1 MAVSDSLRDPLL
13 NSAPSATTAS
23 TAAPSSSGGSSDNT
37 GGTGTTTASS
47 SGTGSRQR
55 SQSTSDQFNDTVQM
69 VKAYAL
75 QETVDP
81 LKTAGKW
88 IGFGL
93 VGAVLIGFATALLT
107 LGLLRLVQTEWPG
120 TFGGRWTSLVPYLFA
135 FLLCVLVAS
144 LAYSRINKQP
154 LTKEKR

>member
-1 MAVSDSLRDPLL
+1 LRDPLL
-13 NSAPSATTAS
+13 NPAPPADPAPA
-23 TAAPSSSGGSSDNT
+23 AAPSSSGGGTRSSE
-37 GGTGTTTASS
+37 
-47 SGTGSRQR
+47 SRTR
-55 SQSTSDQFNDTVQM
+55 PSSTSQQFTETVEM
-69 VKAYAL
+69 VKQYAL

-93 VGAVLIGFATALLT
+93 VGALLIGFATGLLT

-120 TFGGRWTSLVPYLFA
+120 TFGGRWTSLLPYLFA

-144 LAYSRINKQP
+144 LAFSRINKQP

>member
-13 NSAPSATTAS
+13 NPAPSATTAS
-23 TAAPSSSGGSSDNT
+23 TPGPSSSAG
-37 GGTGTTTASS
+37 ASS
-47 SGTGSRQR
+47 SAGSTGDSYRSSRGR
-55 SQSTSDQFNDTVQM
+55 NQSTSEQFNDTVQM

-81 LKTAGKW
+81 LKTAGRW

-120 TFGGRWTSLVPYLFA
+120 TFGGRWTSLLPYLFA

-144 LAYSRINKQP
+144 LAFSRINKQP

>member
-13 NSAPSATTAS
+13 NPAPSATAAS
-23 TAAPSSSGGSSDNT
+23 TAAPSSSAGP
-37 GGTGTTTASS
+37 S
-47 SGTGSRQR
+47 SGTGSTAGTSGSSRQR
-55 SQSTSDQFNDTVQM
+55 NQSTSEQFNDTVQM

-93 VGAVLIGFATALLT
+93 IGAVLIGFATALLT

-120 TFGGRWTSLVPYLFA
+120 TFGGRWTSLLPYLFA

-144 LAYSRINKQP
+144 LAFSRINKQP

>member
-13 NSAPSATTAS
+13 NPAPSATSAS
-23 TAAPSSSGGSSDNT
+23 AEAPSSSTGSAS
-37 GGTGTTTASS
+37 GGTTTGSTGAS
-47 SGTGSRQR
+47 SRQR
-55 SQSTSDQFNDTVQM
+55 TLSTSEQFNETVQM
-69 VKAYAL
+69 VKTYAL

-120 TFGGRWTSLVPYLFA
+120 TFGGRWTSLLPYLFA

-144 LAYSRINKQP
+144 LAFSRINKQP

>member
-13 NSAPSATTAS
+13 NPAPSATTAP
-23 TAAPSSSGGSSDNT
+23 TAAPSSSAGP
-37 GGTGTTTASS
+37 S
-47 SGTGSRQR
+47 SGTGNTAGTGGSSRQR
-55 SQSTSDQFNDTVQM
+55 SQSTSEQFNDTVQM

-88 IGFGL
+88 IGFGII
-93 VGAVLIGFATALLT
+93 GAVLIGFATALLT

-120 TFGGRWTSLVPYLFA
+120 TFGGRWTSLLPYLFA

-144 LAYSRINKQP
+144 LAFTRINKQP

>member
-13 NSAPSATTAS
+13 NPAPSATAAS
-23 TAAPSSSGGSSDNT
+23 TAAPSSSAGP
-37 GGTGTTTASS
+37 S
-47 SGTGSRQR
+47 SGTGSTAGTSGSSRQR
-55 SQSTSDQFNDTVQM
+55 NQSTSEQFNDTMQM

-93 VGAVLIGFATALLT
+93 IGAVLIGFATALLT

-120 TFGGRWTSLVPYLFA
+120 TFGGRWTSLLPYLFA

-144 LAYSRINKQP
+144 LAFSRINKQP